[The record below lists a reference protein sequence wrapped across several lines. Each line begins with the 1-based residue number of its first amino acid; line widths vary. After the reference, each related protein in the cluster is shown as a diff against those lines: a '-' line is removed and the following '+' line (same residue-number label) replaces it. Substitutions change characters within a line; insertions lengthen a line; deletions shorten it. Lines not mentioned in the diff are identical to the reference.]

1 MKMGSVRR
9 SRFSAGL
16 FSGCGPTM
24 AVTLAFCCLAFAAA
38 NDFVFKLFARKER
51 SRGAFVFAVGVLFT
65 AVLMLF
71 LRDNWW
77 GQSWKATLF
86 WGVVCGLCSVVGNIL
101 LIESM
106 ARLSAGLCST
116 VYRLNLALV
125 VPLAVIV
132 FGETRLWYQ
141 WIGVALALLAVLA
154 FMPVGEKKPAS
165 ARNIDYVM
173 LILAMVLRAGM
184 GIAYKYAF
192 KCAGAAESGVQIVNG
207 LAWVVGGIAYYLL
220 GERKTFA
227 CREAFSSKVLGYGAF
242 SGVLVTG
249 IIYFMAKSLA
259 VGDASIVLPIQ
270 QMSFLA
276 TFFLGVFFLKEKITM
291 RKVAALLCGVAALL
305 LLSVKPKPKP
315 AEPASAVESAAKIE
329 AEQP

>member
-1 MKMGSVRR
+1 
-9 SRFSAGL
+9 
-16 FSGCGPTM
+16 M
-24 AVTLAFCCLAFAAA
+24 AILLAFCCLAFAAF

-51 SRGAFVFAVGVLFT
+51 SRGAFVFAVGVFFT

-71 LRDNWW
+71 LRDWW
-77 GQSWKATLF
+77 GQSWKVTLF

-125 VPLAVIV
+125 IPLAVLI
-132 FGETRLWYQ
+132 FGESRLWYQ
-141 WIGVALALLAVLA
+141 WIGVGLALVAVLA

-165 ARNIDYVM
+165 ARNVDYFM

-192 KCAGAAESGVQIVNG
+192 DYAHAAKSGVQIVNG
-207 LAWVVGGIAYYLL
+207 IAWIVCGLVYYFWR
-220 GERKTFA
+220 ERKIYEL
-227 CREAFSSKVLGYGAF
+227 RKAFSLKVIGYGAL
-242 SGVLVTG
+242 SGVFVAG
-249 IIYFMAKSLA
+249 IIYCMAESLA
-259 VGDASIVLPIQ
+259 LGDASIVLPIQ

-276 TFFLGVFFLKEKITM
+276 TFFLGVFFLHEQITW
-291 RKVAALLCGVAALL
+291 RKVAALVCGAVALL
-305 LLSVKPKPKP
+305 LLSITPTGGKDKAAGKTT
-315 AEPASAVESAAKIE
+315 SAASE
-329 AEQP
+329 AEAISETAK

>member
-1 MKMGSVRR
+1 
-9 SRFSAGL
+9 
-16 FSGCGPTM
+16 M
-24 AVTLAFCCLAFAAA
+24 AILLAFCCLAFAAL

-51 SRGAFVFAVGVLFT
+51 SRGVFVFAVGVFFT

-77 GQSWKATLF
+77 GQSWKVTLF

-106 ARLSAGLCST
+106 SRLSAGLCST

-125 VPLAVIV
+125 IPLAVII
-132 FGETRLWYQ
+132 FGESRLWYQ

-154 FMPVGEKKPAS
+154 FMPVGEKKPAA
-165 ARNIDYVM
+165 ARNLDYIM

-192 KCAGAAESGVQIVNG
+192 LHGAAENGVQIVNG
-207 LAWVVGGIAYYLL
+207 IAWIVCGLIYYFWR
-220 GERKTFA
+220 ERRSCGLRVAFA
-227 CREAFSSKVLGYGAF
+227 PKVLGYGAL
-242 SGVLVTG
+242 SGVFVAG
-249 IIYFMAKSLA
+249 IIYCMARSLA
-259 VGDASIVLPIQ
+259 LGDASIVLPIQ

-276 TFFLGVFFLKEKITM
+276 TFFLGVFFLHEQVTW
-291 RKVAALLCGVAALL
+291 RKVFALLCGAAALL
-305 LLSVKPKPKP
+305 LLSVTPSGGADKKTAGNTP
-315 AEPASAVESAAKIE
+315 SALE
-329 AEQP
+329 AEAISETAK

>member
-16 FSGCGPTM
+16 FSGCGSTM

-51 SRGAFVFAVGVLFT
+51 SRGIFVFAVGVLFT

-106 ARLSAGLCST
+106 SRLSAGLCST

-141 WIGVALALLAVLA
+141 WIGVALALVAVLA

-165 ARNIDYVM
+165 ARNIDYLM

-192 KCAGAAESGVQIVNG
+192 THGAAENGVQIING
-207 LAWVVGGIAYYLL
+207 VAWIVCGLVYYFWREYR
-220 GERKTFA
+220 GCGF
-227 CREAFSSKVLGYGAF
+227 REAFAPKVLGYGAF
-242 SGVLVTG
+242 SGVLVAG
-249 IIYFMAKSLA
+249 IIYCMARSLA
-259 VGDASIVLPIQ
+259 LGDASIVLPIQ

-276 TFFLGVFFLKEKITM
+276 TFFLGVFFLHERITW
-291 RKVAALLCGVAALL
+291 RKVFALACGAAALL
-305 LLSVKPKPKP
+305 LLSVTPSGGNAGKTP
-315 AEPASAVESAAKIE
+315 SANE
-329 AEQP
+329 AEAISETAK

>member
-1 MKMGSVRR
+1 
-9 SRFSAGL
+9 
-16 FSGCGPTM
+16 M
-24 AVTLAFCCLAFAAA
+24 AILLAFCCLAFAAF

-51 SRGAFVFAVGVLFT
+51 SRGAFVFAVGVFFT

-71 LRDNWW
+71 LRDWW
-77 GQSWKATLF
+77 GQSWKVTLF

-125 VPLAVIV
+125 IPLAVLI
-132 FGETRLWYQ
+132 FGESRLWYQ
-141 WIGVALALLAVLA
+141 WIGVGLALVAVLA

-165 ARNIDYVM
+165 ARNIDYFM

-192 KCAGAAESGVQIVNG
+192 DYAHAAKSGVQIVNG
-207 LAWVVGGIAYYLL
+207 VAWIVCGLVYYFWR
-220 GERKTFA
+220 ERKMYEP
-227 CREAFSSKVLGYGAF
+227 RKAFSLKVIGYGAF
-242 SGVLVTG
+242 SGIFVAG
-249 IIYFMAKSLA
+249 IIYCMAESLA
-259 VGDASIVLPIQ
+259 IGDASIVLPIQ

-276 TFFLGVFFLKEKITM
+276 TFFLGVFFLHEQITW
-291 RKVAALLCGVAALL
+291 RKVAALVCGAVALL
-305 LLSVKPKPKP
+305 LLSITPTGGKDKAAGKTT
-315 AEPASAVESAAKIE
+315 SAASE
-329 AEQP
+329 AEAISETAK

>member
-1 MKMGSVRR
+1 
-9 SRFSAGL
+9 
-16 FSGCGPTM
+16 M
-24 AVTLAFCCLAFAAA
+24 AIVLAFCCLAFAAF

-51 SRGAFVFAVGVLFT
+51 SRGAFVFAVGVFFT

-71 LRDNWW
+71 LRDWW
-77 GQSWKATLF
+77 GQSWKVTLF

-125 VPLAVIV
+125 IPLAVLI
-132 FGETRLWYQ
+132 FGESRLWYQ
-141 WIGVALALLAVLA
+141 WIGVGLALVAVLA

-165 ARNIDYVM
+165 ARNVDYFM

-192 KCAGAAESGVQIVNG
+192 DYAHAAKSGVQIVNG
-207 LAWVVGGIAYYLL
+207 IAWIVCGLVYYFWR
-220 GERKTFA
+220 ERKIYEL
-227 CREAFSSKVLGYGAF
+227 RKAFSLKVIGYGAL
-242 SGVLVTG
+242 SGVFVAG
-249 IIYFMAKSLA
+249 IIYCMAESLA
-259 VGDASIVLPIQ
+259 LGDASIVLPIQ

-276 TFFLGVFFLKEKITM
+276 TFFLGVFFLHEQITW
-291 RKVAALLCGVAALL
+291 RKVAALVCGAVALL
-305 LLSVKPKPKP
+305 LLSITPTGGKDKAAGKTT
-315 AEPASAVESAAKIE
+315 SAASE
-329 AEQP
+329 AEAISETAK